1 MATKVRLAS
10 LVSHP
15 IQYQAPLFRALARHP
30 DVDFTAVFFSTHGVA
45 PTLDPGFGRV
55 IAYDVPLLDGY
66 RSRFVR
72 NRARRPHTQS
82 FFGAVNPGLAALLVR
97 ERFDALWV
105 HGYAQA
111 SNWIAFATA
120 AALRL
125 PFLIRGDS
133 QLLVQSGLRS
143 RGLRQLVLGSL
154 FRAARGLLYIG
165 EQNRRFYEAFGVP
178 AEKLFFAPYGVDNAF
193 FAERAQLARAS
204 GRREALRAQI
214 GAAPDDVVLLIV
226 GKLMGFKQP
235 LDVVRA
241 LPHLDRRA
249 IAVFVGDGELRG
261 AVEAE
266 LAAANVRGVVTG
278 FINQTDLPDW
288 YAAGDIAVLA
298 SDFEKW
304 GLVINEAMACGLP
317 AVVSDL
323 VGCAP
328 DLVRADET
336 GVVFRARDPEALAAA
351 LRPLIDQP
359 DLRARF
365 GDAARRLV
373 ARYDVAAAA
382 DGIAAAALT
391 VARARGRLSGSPAP
405 WAGEAAGTIGRT
417 AEKER

>member
-1 MATKVRLAS
+1 MAAKVRLAS

-30 DVDFTAVFFSTHGVA
+30 DIDFTAVFLSTHGVA
-45 PTLDPGFGRV
+45 PTLDPGFGQV
-55 IAYDVPLLDGY
+55 IAFDVPLLEGY
-66 RSRFVR
+66 RSHFVR

-111 SNWIAFATA
+111 SNWIAFTTA

-143 RGLRQLVLGSL
+143 RSLRRLLLGSL

-178 AEKLFFAPYGVDNAF
+178 SDKLFFAPYGVDNGF
-193 FAERAQLARAS
+193 FAARAEAARTA
-204 GRREALRAQI
+204 GRRESLRTQI
-214 GAAPDDVVLLIV
+214 GAAPDDVVLLVV

-249 IAVFVGDGELRG
+249 VAVFVGDGELRG

-266 LAAANVRGVVTG
+266 LAATKVRGLVTG
-278 FINQTDLPDW
+278 FVNQTDLPDW
-288 YAAGDIAVLA
+288 YAAGDVAVLA

-304 GLVINEAMACGLP
+304 GLVVNEAMACGLP
-317 AVVSDL
+317 VVASDL

-328 DLVRADET
+328 DLVRDGQT
-336 GVVFRARDPEALAAA
+336 GVVFRARDPDALAAA
-351 LRPLIDQP
+351 LRPLVADP
-359 DLRARF
+359 ALRARL
-365 GDAARRLV
+365 GDGARRLI
-373 ARYDVAAAA
+373 AHYDVAATA
-382 DGIAAAALT
+382 DGIVTAA
-391 VARARGRLSGSPAP
+391 
-405 WAGEAAGTIGRT
+405 T
-417 AEKER
+417 AVTREPQRESHAWQ

>member
-1 MATKVRLAS
+1 MVAKVRLAS

-15 IQYQAPLFRALARHP
+15 IQYQAPLFRALARHS
-30 DVDFTAVFFSTHGVA
+30 DVDFTAVFLSTHGVA
-45 PTLDPGFGRV
+45 PTLDPGFGQV
-55 IAYDVPLLDGY
+55 IAYDVPLLEGY
-66 RSRFVR
+66 RSLFVR
-72 NRARRPHTQS
+72 NRARRPHTQN
-82 FFGAVNPGLAALLVR
+82 FFGAINPGLAALLMR

-125 PFLIRGDS
+125 PVLIRGDS
-133 QLLVQSGLRS
+133 QLLVESRLRS
-143 RGLRQLVLGSL
+143 RSLRQLLLGSL
-154 FRAARGLLYIG
+154 FRATCGLLYIG

-178 AEKLFFAPYGVDNAF
+178 SDKLFFAPYGVDNAF
-193 FAERAQLARAS
+193 FAERADAARAA
-204 GRREALRAQI
+204 GRRETLRAQI

-249 IAVFVGDGELRG
+249 IAVFVGDGELR
-261 AVEAE
+261 ADVEAE
-266 LAAANVRGVVTG
+266 IAKTNVRAVVTG
-278 FINQTDLPDW
+278 FVNQSDLPDW
-288 YAAGDIAVLA
+288 YAAGDVAVLA

-328 DLVRADET
+328 DLVRANET
-336 GVVFRARDPEALAAA
+336 GVVFRARDPDALAAA
-351 LRPLIDQP
+351 LRPLVADP
-359 DLRARF
+359 ALRARL
-365 GDAARRLV
+365 GNGARRLI
-373 ARYDVAAAA
+373 AHYDVTATADGIVAAANA
-382 DGIAAAALT
+382 VTHDAQP
-391 VARARGRLSGSPAP
+391 ARHA
-405 WAGEAAGTIGRT
+405 WQ
-417 AEKER
+417 

>member
-1 MATKVRLAS
+1 MAAKVRLAS

-30 DVDFTAVFFSTHGVA
+30 DIDFTAVFLSTHGVA
-45 PTLDPGFGRV
+45 PTLDPGFGQV
-55 IAYDVPLLDGY
+55 IAFDVPLLEGY
-66 RSRFVR
+66 RSHFVR

-143 RGLRQLVLGSL
+143 RSLRQLVLGSL

-165 EQNRRFYEAFGVP
+165 EQNRHFYEASAFRP
-178 AEKLFFAPYGVDNAF
+178 TSSSSLPTASTTRSSPSAPGRTGSRPPREPTGAH
-193 FAERAQLARAS
+193 RRGAR
-204 GRREALRAQI
+204 
-214 GAAPDDVVLLIV
+214 DVVLLVV
-226 GKLMGFKQP
+226 GKLVGFKQP

-241 LPHLDRRA
+241 LSHLDRRA
-249 IAVFVGDGELRG
+249 IAVFVGDGELR
-261 AVEAE
+261 ADVEAE
-266 LAAANVRGVVTG
+266 IATAKVRGLVTG
-278 FINQTDLPDW
+278 FINQSDLPDW
-288 YAAGDIAVLA
+288 YAAGDVTVLA

-328 DLVRADET
+328 DLVRPREP
-336 GVVFRARDPEALAAA
+336 GMVFRAPRPRGARCRAA
-351 LRPLIDQP
+351 P
-359 DLRARF
+359 
-365 GDAARRLV
+365 
-373 ARYDVAAAA
+373 
-382 DGIAAAALT
+382 
-391 VARARGRLSGSPAP
+391 VARAARAADSARPSGA
-405 WAGEAAGTIGRT
+405 AAGR
-417 AEKER
+417 AL

>member
-1 MATKVRLAS
+1 MAAKVRLAS

-30 DVDFTAVFFSTHGVA
+30 DIDFTAVFLSTHGVA
-45 PTLDPGFGRV
+45 PTLDPGFGQV
-55 IAYDVPLLDGY
+55 IAFDVPLLEGY
-66 RSRFVR
+66 RSHFVR

-82 FFGAVNPGLAALLVR
+82 FFGAVNPSLAALLVR

-143 RGLRQLVLGSL
+143 RSLRQLVLGSL
-154 FRAARGLLYIG
+154 SRAARALLYIG
-165 EQNRRFYEAFGVP
+165 EQNRHFYEAFGVP
-178 AEKLFFAPYGVDNAF
+178 SDKLFFAPYGVDNAF
-193 FAERAQLARAS
+193 YAERAEAARAA
-204 GRREALRAQI
+204 GRRESLRACI
-214 GAAPDDVVLLIV
+214 GAAPDDVVLLVV
-226 GKLMGFKQP
+226 GKLVGFKQP

-241 LPHLDRRA
+241 LSHLDRRA
-249 IAVFVGDGELRG
+249 IAVFVGDGELR
-261 AVEAE
+261 ADVEAE
-266 LAAANVRGVVTG
+266 IATTKVRGLVTG
-278 FINQTDLPDW
+278 FINQSDLPDW
-288 YAAGDIAVLA
+288 YAAGDVTVLA

-328 DLVRADET
+328 DLVRPHET
-336 GVVFRARDPEALAAA
+336 GMVFRARDPEALAAA
-351 LRPLIDQP
+351 LRPLLEQP
-359 DLRARF
+359 ELRTRL
-365 GDAARRLV
+365 GEAARQLV
-373 ARYDVAAAA
+373 ARYDVTAAA
-382 DGIAAAALT
+382 DGIAAAALA
-391 VARARGRLSGSPAP
+391 VARTRQRAKGSAP
-405 WAGEAAGTIGRT
+405 QWAGEAAATIRST
-417 AEKER
+417 AEKKR